1 MNDAFKNAIAIE
13 ALFEW
18 TDDTVLL
25 VGNYTGPDQ
34 PVRVGAGELRLSNGE
49 TIPVVVTG
57 GRMPGP
63 CPGDRRRAVSV
74 AGLSFAQLRALKN
87 DNDMTLVY

>member
-1 MNDAFKNAIAIE
+1 MNDAFKNALAIE

-18 TDDTVLL
+18 TDGTVLL
-25 VGNYTGPDQ
+25 IGNYTGPDQ

-49 TIPVVVTG
+49 TIPVVVTA

-63 CPGDRRRAVSV
+63 GDRRRSVSV